1 MKRSDLVTLFVLF
14 VMLFAVV
21 NSIVVAEWTPGL
33 GVVIWPMALGLMAG
47 TALAFSSFPGW
58 TAHLTSF
65 IYGLFVLVVIGG
77 THITVPQNLE
87 WRERLFV
94 IIGKIIDWAREA
106 ASNGTSRESLIFI
119 LVLCGLFWLLGYT
132 AAWYSFRYRRIW
144 HVILPAGVTLF
155 SNVYYYGGVAPMSS
169 YLVIYLVCALMLL
182 VESHLADREE
192 VWREEGVRFAKGLRA
207 SFMVAGLGIGLVA
220 LLVAWRAPALAS
232 SSAARTMFNQLT
244 EPYNDVVARLNRLF
258 SDVRNYNLQPIDSFG
273 ASLILG
279 GPRNLTKDPVMD
291 VTALPNRYFWRAISY
306 DYYDGATWTNSGG
319 EVREL
324 RPQDESFPMVSY
336 LGRMSMSAGF
346 VLYRGT
352 DTLYFP
358 SQPMRASVP
367 AQAVFR
373 QTEEGAAEMLQY
385 RLATPLL
392 SGNRYTGV
400 GSMSIAEAQQLR
412 EAPID
417 YPQWIVNQ
425 YLQVPA
431 AVPDRVRSLAWNI
444 AGRET
449 TPYDKAVAIE
459 RWLRDNIAYD
469 EKLEA
474 PPPGVEA
481 SDYILFDT
489 RRAYCNYYATAMVM
503 MLRSLGV
510 PARMATGYAQGEL
523 LPEASGP
530 QSARYRVKVEDAHA
544 WVEVFFPLYGWVEFE
559 PTAGQPPLN
568 RAENSASQ
576 MGETQTPLAPTP
588 TPPPPTPEPTPQSP
602 MAEEQA
608 QAPQPPAATLIDNA
622 ATALAPL
629 LRLLP
634 FVAILAALIGL
645 AILGLRFIEGAGF
658 ATLPPIQRVYAMLS
672 RWATWL
678 GIGNTHTP
686 YEQADLLA
694 QRAPG
699 AGGPARR
706 ITDLYVECRYSS
718 RASADATQEADA
730 MNAWQRAR
738 LELRKAWVASRLRR
752 LVGR

>member
-33 GVVIWPMALGLMAG
+33 GVAVWPMALGLLAG
-47 TALAFSSFPGW
+47 AALAYSHFPGW
-58 TAHLTSF
+58 TAHLTGL
-65 IYGLFVLVVIGG
+65 IYGMFVLTVIGG
-77 THITVPQNLE
+77 THPSVPQDLE
-87 WRERLFV
+87 WRERIFV
-94 IIGKIIDWAREA
+94 IIGKMIDWAREA
-106 ASNGTSRESLIFI
+106 MSNGTSRESLIFV

-155 SNVYYYGGVAPMSS
+155 SNVYYYGGVASMTSF
-169 YLVIYLVCALMLL
+169 LVIYLACALVLL

-192 VWREEGVRFAKGLRA
+192 AWQREGVRFAKGLRV
-207 SFMVAGLGIGLVA
+207 SFTAAGLGIGLIA
-220 LLVAWRAPALAS
+220 LLVAWRTPALAS
-232 SSAARTMFNQLT
+232 SNAAQTVFNQLS

-258 SDVRNYNLQPIDSFG
+258 SNVRNYNLQPIDSF
-273 ASLILG
+273 APSLTLG

-291 VTALPNRYFWRAISY
+291 VTALQDRYFWRATSY

-319 EVREL
+319 EVRDV
-324 RPQDESFPMVSY
+324 RPQDESFPLVGY
-336 LGRMSMSAGF
+336 LGRMSISAGF
-346 VLYRGT
+346 IMYRGT
-352 DTLYFP
+352 DSLYFP

-385 RLATPLL
+385 RLTTPLL
-392 SGNRYTGV
+392 SGNRYMGV
-400 GSMSIAEAQQLR
+400 GSMSVAEPQQLR

-417 YPQWIVNQ
+417 YPQWVVNQ
-425 YLQVPA
+425 YLQVPG
-431 AVPDRVRSLAWNI
+431 AVPDRVKSLAENI

-449 TPYDKAVAIE
+449 TPYDKALAIE
-459 RWLRDNIAYD
+459 RWLRENIAYD

-489 RRAYCNYYATAMVM
+489 RRAYCNYYSTAMVM

-510 PARMATGYAQGEL
+510 PSRMATGYAQGEL
-523 LPEASGP
+523 QTDASN
-530 QSARYRVKVEDAHA
+530 SNVARYHVKVEDAHA

-568 RAENSASQ
+568 RAETGASQ
-576 MGETQTPLAPTP
+576 AQSTPAPLAPTA
-588 TPPPPTPEPTPQSP
+588 TPLPPTPEPTPQSP
-602 MAEEQA
+602 QA
-608 QAPQPPAATLIDNA
+608 QQQQPPPQQPVASFLNSAAN
-622 ATALAPL
+622 ALAPL
-629 LRLLP
+629 ARLLP
-634 FVAILAALIGL
+634 FVLVIVVLIGL
-645 AILGLRFIEGAGF
+645 AVLGLRWAEGAGF
-658 ATLPPIQRVYAMLS
+658 ASLPPVQRVYAMLS

-678 GIGNTHTP
+678 GIGSTHTP

-694 QRAPG
+694 KRAPACG
-699 AGGPARR
+699 EPAQH
-706 ITDLYVECRYSS
+706 ITDLYVEYRYSARTS
-718 RASADATQEADA
+718 SDAAQESQA

-738 LELRKAWVASRLRR
+738 LELRKAWLASRLRR

>member
-33 GVVIWPMALGLMAG
+33 SVAAWPMILGLLTG
-47 TALAFSSFPGW
+47 TALAFSNFPGW

-65 IYGLFVLVVIGG
+65 IYSLFVLGVIGG
-77 THITVPQNLE
+77 THISVPQNLE
-87 WRERLFV
+87 WRERIFI
-94 IIGKIIDWAREA
+94 IIGKIIEWAREA

-144 HVILPAGVTLF
+144 HVILPAGITLF

-169 YLVIYLVCALMLL
+169 YLVIYLICALMLL

-192 VWREEGVRFAKGLRA
+192 IWRDEGVRFAKGLRA

-232 SSAARTMFNQLT
+232 SSAAQTVFNQLT

-273 ASLILG
+273 ASLTLG
-279 GPRNLTKDPVMD
+279 GPRTLTKDPVMD

-306 DYYDGATWTNSGG
+306 DYYDGATWTSSGG

-336 LGRMSMSAGF
+336 LGRMSVSAGF
-346 VLYRGT
+346 VMYRGT
-352 DTLYFP
+352 DSLYFP

-385 RLATPLL
+385 RLTTPLL

-400 GSMSIAEAQQLR
+400 GSMSIAESQQLR

-431 AVPDRVRSLAWNI
+431 AVPDRVKSLAHNI

-449 TPYDKAVAIE
+449 TPYDKALAIE

-510 PARMATGYAQGEL
+510 PARMATGYAQGEVL
-523 LPEASGP
+523 TEASSA

-544 WVEVFFPLYGWVEFE
+544 WVEVFFPMYGWVEFE

-568 RAENSASQ
+568 RAENNASQ
-576 MGETQTPLAPTP
+576 TGDAETPLAPTP
-588 TPPPPTPEPTPQSP
+588 TPLPPTPEPTPQSP

-608 QAPQPPAATLIDNA
+608 QAPQPPAATLINNA

-629 LRLLP
+629 LQFLP
-634 FVAILAALIGL
+634 FVLILAALIAL
-645 AILGLRFIEGAGF
+645 AVLGLRFAEGAGF
-658 ATLPPIQRVYAMLS
+658 AALPPIQRVYAMLS

-694 QRAPG
+694 QRAPRVG
-699 AGGPARR
+699 EPARH
-706 ITDLYVECRYSS
+706 ITDVYVEYRYSA
-718 RASADATQEADA
+718 RASASQSRESEV
-730 MNAWQRAR
+730 MSAWQRAR
-738 LELRKAWVASRLRR
+738 VELRRAWLTSRLRK
-752 LVGR
+752 LVKQ

>member
-33 GVVIWPMALGLMAG
+33 SVAVWPMILGLLAG
-47 TALAFSSFPGW
+47 TALAFSNFPGW
-58 TAHLTSF
+58 TAHITSF
-65 IYGLFVLVVIGG
+65 IYSLFVLGVIGG
-77 THITVPQNLE
+77 THVSVPQNYE
-87 WRERLFV
+87 WRERIFV
-94 IIGKIIDWAREA
+94 IIAKIINWARA
-106 ASNGTSRESLIFI
+106 AVNNDASRESLIFI

-132 AAWYSFRYRRIW
+132 AAWYSFRHRRIW

-169 YLVIYLVCALMLL
+169 YLIIYLVCALMLL
-182 VESHLADREE
+182 VESHLDEREE
-192 VWREEGVRFAKGLRA
+192 VWRSEGVRFARGLRA
-207 SFMVAGLGIGLVA
+207 SFMVAGMGIGLVA
-220 LLVAWRAPALAS
+220 LLVAWRTPALAS
-232 SSAARTMFNQLT
+232 SSAAQTVFNQLT

-273 ASLILG
+273 ASLTLG
-279 GPRNLTKDPVMD
+279 GPRTLTKEPVME
-291 VTALPNRYFWRAISY
+291 VTTLPGRYFWRAISY
-306 DYYDGATWTNSGG
+306 DYYDGATWTSSGG
-319 EVREL
+319 EVRDL
-324 RPQDESFPMVSY
+324 RPQDESVPTVSY

-400 GSMSIAEAQQLR
+400 GSVSIAESQQLR

-431 AVPDRVRSLAWNI
+431 AVPDRVKSLAHNI
-444 AGRET
+444 AGREA
-449 TPYDKAVAIE
+449 TPYDRALAIE

-469 EKLEA
+469 ENLAA

-510 PARMATGYAQGEL
+510 PARMATGYAQGEM
-523 LPEASGP
+523 LPEASSA

-568 RAENSASQ
+568 RAENYASQ
-576 MGETQTPLAPTP
+576 MGDAQAPLAPTP
-588 TPPPPTPEPTPQSP
+588 TPLPPTPEPTPQAP
-602 MAEEQA
+602 PAEEQT
-608 QAPQPPAATLIDNA
+608 QAPQPPAAALIDA
-622 ATALAPL
+622 ATALTPL
-629 LRLLP
+629 LRFLP
-634 FVAILAALIGL
+634 FVLILAALIAL
-645 AILGLRFIEGAGF
+645 AALGLRFAEGAGF
-658 ATLPPIQRVYAMLS
+658 ATLPPVQRAYAMLS

-694 QRAPG
+694 QRAPRVG
-699 AGGPARR
+699 EPARQ
-706 ITDLYVECRYSS
+706 ITDVYVAYRYSA
-718 RASADATQEADA
+718 RASQAQLRESEV

-738 LELRKAWVASRLRR
+738 LELRKAWLASRLRR

>member
-1 MKRSDLVTLFVLF
+1 MKRSDLVTLSVLF

-33 GVVIWPMALGLMAG
+33 GVIVWPMALGLLAG

-65 IYGLFVLVVIGG
+65 IYGLFVLGVVGG
-77 THITVPQNLE
+77 AHASVPQNLE
-87 WRERLFV
+87 WRERLLV
-94 IIGKIIDWAREA
+94 IIGRIIEWGQA
-106 ASNGTSRESLIFI
+106 AVSNGASRESLIFI

-132 AAWYSFRYRRIW
+132 AAWYSFRHRRIW

-169 YLVIYLVCALMLL
+169 YLAIYLVCALMLL
-182 VESHLADREE
+182 VESHLADREQA
-192 VWREEGVRFAKGLRA
+192 WREEGVRFARGLHA
-207 SFMVAGLGIGLVA
+207 SFMAAGLGIGAVA

-232 SSAARTMFNQLT
+232 SSAAQSVFNQLS

-273 ASLILG
+273 ASLTLG
-279 GPRNLTKDPVMD
+279 GPRNLTKEPVMD
-291 VTALPNRYFWRAISY
+291 VTALPGRYFWRAMSY
-306 DYYDGATWTNSGG
+306 DHYDGATWTSAGG
-319 EVREL
+319 EAREL
-324 RPQDESFPMVSY
+324 RPQDESFPLVSY
-336 LGRMSMSAGF
+336 LGRMSVSAGF

-352 DTLYFP
+352 DSLYFP
-358 SQPMRASVP
+358 SQPMRAGVP
-367 AQAVFR
+367 AQAIF
-373 QTEEGAAEMLQY
+373 QPTEEGAAEVLQY

-400 GSMSIAEAQQLR
+400 GSMSVAEAQQLR
-412 EAPID
+412 EAPPD
-417 YPQWIVNQ
+417 YPQWVVSR
-425 YLQVPA
+425 YLQLPD

-469 EKLEA
+469 ENLEA

-523 LPEASGP
+523 LPEMSGP
-530 QSARYRVKVEDAHA
+530 QSARYRVKAEDAHA

-568 RAENSASQ
+568 RAHNTASQ
-576 MGETQTPLAPTP
+576 AGRTEAPLPPTS

-602 MAEEQA
+602 VAQEQA
-608 QAPQPPAATLIDNA
+608 RPPQPPAATLMDTA
-622 ATALAPL
+622 AGALTPL

-634 FVAILAALIGL
+634 FALILAALIAL
-645 AILGLRFIEGAGF
+645 AALGLRFAESAGF
-658 ATLPPIQRVYAMLS
+658 AGLPPIQRVYAMLS

-686 YEQADLLA
+686 YEQAELLA
-694 QRAPG
+694 QRAPRVNE
-699 AGGPARR
+699 PARQ
-706 ITDLYVECRYSS
+706 ITNLYVECRYSPRAAASQS
-718 RASADATQEADA
+718 REAEA
-730 MNAWQRAR
+730 INAWQRAR
-738 LELRKAWVASRLRR
+738 LELRKAWVTSRLRR
-752 LVGR
+752 LAGR

>member
-21 NSIVVAEWTPGL
+21 NSVVVAEWTPGL
-33 GVVIWPMALGLMAG
+33 GVTLWPMILGLLAG
-47 TALAFSSFPGW
+47 IALAFSNFSAW
-58 TAHLTSF
+58 TAHITSF
-65 IYGLFVLVVIGG
+65 IYGLFVLGIIGG
-77 THITVPQNLE
+77 THISIPQNLE
-87 WRERLFV
+87 WRERIFV
-94 IIGKIIDWAREA
+94 IIGRIIEWMGVAFN
-106 ASNGTSRESLIFI
+106 NGGSRDSLIFV

-132 AAWYSFRYRRIW
+132 AAWYSFRHRRIW

-155 SNVYYYGGVAPMSS
+155 SNVYYYGGIVPMSS
-169 YLVIYLVCALMLL
+169 YLVIYLICALMLL
-182 VESHLADREE
+182 VQSHLADREE
-192 VWREEGVRFAKGLRA
+192 AWRAEGVRFAKGLRV

-220 LLVAWRAPALAS
+220 LLVAWRTPALAS
-232 SSAARTMFNQLT
+232 SGAAQTMLNQLS
-244 EPYNDVVARLNRLF
+244 EPYNDLVARLNRLF

-273 ASLILG
+273 ASLTLG

-291 VTALPNRYFWRAISY
+291 VTALPGRYFWRATAY
-306 DYYDGATWTNSGG
+306 DYYDGSTWTNSGG

-324 RPQDESFPMVSY
+324 RPQDESFAMVSY
-336 LGRMSMSAGF
+336 LGRMSTSAGF
-346 VLYRGT
+346 VMYRGT

-373 QTEEGAAEMLQY
+373 QTEAGTAEMLQY

-392 SGNRYTGV
+392 SGNRYTGI
-400 GSMSIAEAQQLR
+400 GSKSIATPQQLR

-417 YPQWIVNQ
+417 YPQWIVSQ
-425 YLQVPA
+425 YLQVPP
-431 AVPDRVRSLAWNI
+431 AVPDRVRSLAQNI
-444 AGRET
+444 AGRQI

-523 LPEASGP
+523 LPEASSA

-568 RAENSASQ
+568 HTARAMQ
-576 MGETQTPLAPTP
+576 TGQTQTAPASSP
-588 TPPPPTPEPTPQSP
+588 TPPPPTPTPPPQSP
-602 MAEEQA
+602 LPDERT
-608 QAPQPPAATLIDNA
+608 QAPQPPAATLANTA
-622 ATALAPL
+622 TTALGHL
-629 LRLLP
+629 LRILL
-634 FVAILAALIGL
+634 FVLIAAALVALVG
-645 AILGLRFIEGAGF
+645 LGLQFAEGAGF
-658 ATLPPIQRVYAMLS
+658 AALPPVQRVYAMLS
-672 RWATWL
+672 RWASWF

-694 QRAPG
+694 QRAPR
-699 AGGPARR
+699 ASQPTRH
-706 ITDLYVECRYSS
+706 ITDLYVEYRYSA
-718 RASADATQEADA
+718 RTSADAAQEAAA
-730 MNAWQRAR
+730 MSAWQRAR
-738 LELRKAWVASRLRR
+738 LELRKAWLTLHLRR
-752 LVGR
+752 LTRR